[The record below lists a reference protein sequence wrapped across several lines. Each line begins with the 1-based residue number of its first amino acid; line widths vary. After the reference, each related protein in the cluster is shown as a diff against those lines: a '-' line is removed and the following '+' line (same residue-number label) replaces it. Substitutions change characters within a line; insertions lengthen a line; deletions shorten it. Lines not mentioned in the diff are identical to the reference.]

1 MVKAVGQ
8 LWKSPKEMTQLI
20 GLNIR
25 QAKSLFKTLF
35 FYFSFLNTVWN
46 NCNNAGGICNNN
58 LKVTLYK
65 IKV

>member
-25 QAKSLFKTLF
+25 QVKPLFKTLF
-35 FYFSFLNTVWN
+35 FYFPFLNSF
-46 NCNNAGGICNNN
+46 
-58 LKVTLYK
+58 K
-65 IKV
+65 